1 MDDKKIHKV
10 EDYDDAPED
19 DLHEDDLPNVMPPED
34 DDDDE
39 IEVHFDEAAAQV
51 EAVEG
56 DYSAEQ
62 IQILEGLEAVRLRP
76 GMYIGSTSERGL
88 HHLVY
93 EVVDNSIDEA
103 LAGFCTEINVTI
115 ESDNSGAAF
124 PSTCTRAASLRLKL
138 Y

>member
-1 MDDKKIHKV
+1 MDEKILNET
-10 EDYDDAPED
+10 EDIEIHVDAE
-19 DLHEDDLPNVMPPED
+19 N
-34 DDDDE
+34 
-39 IEVHFDEAAAQV
+39 AQV

-56 DYSAEQ
+56 DYDANQ

-103 LAGFCTEINVTI
+103 LAGFCTEINFYHCI
-115 ESDNSGAAF
+115 G
-124 PSTCTRAASLRLKL
+124 
-138 Y
+138 